1 MDVTRPSLLLR
12 IRDAGD
18 QDAWQSFLG
27 IYRPLLIRYGR
38 ATGLSAHDAEDLSQ
52 QVLAVVHQ
60 KIDGFDYDPKSGR
73 FRAWLHTLVRNRSAN
88 LARGRGVA
96 WRAQPKLAE
105 REIRREQ
112 DQVSPDQIFE
122 QIWMQE
128 HLWHCLKQLELEVEP
143 ATYQAFH
150 RVVFEEQ
157 TASKVAEDLGM
168 SVANIHTIKWRLTKR
183 ISALM
188 KDLVGDELD

>member
-18 QDAWQSFLG
+18 QDAWQSFHG

-38 ATGLSAHDAEDLSQ
+38 ATGLSADDAEDMAQ
-52 QVLAVVHQ
+52 QILEVVHQ

-73 FRAWLHTLVRNRSAN
+73 FRGWLLTLVRNRSAN

-96 WRAQPKLAE
+96 WRAQQKLAE
-105 REIRREQ
+105 RQVQRQQ

-128 HLWHCLKQLELEVEP
+128 HLWHCLKLLELEVE
-143 ATYQAFH
+143 AVTYQAFH
-150 RVVFEEQ
+150 KMVFEEQ
-157 TASKVAEDLGM
+157 TAARVAAELDLT
-168 SVANIHTIKWRLTKR
+168 VQNVHTIKWRLTKR
-183 ISALM
+183 ISTLM
-188 KDLVGDELD
+188 KDLVGEELD